1 MPFENVKS
9 RFLLGAR
16 YAASGALVFG
26 LGCVGAGSPSPAVA
40 PSAGATPSAVAAAS
54 ASADLPD
61 EVRWVAESAEYVAAS
76 RQAFA
81 LATKR
86 AEFFAGQHERGTWAV
101 ALDCDETVI
110 SNIQHEIEMARAGT
124 FHENTSWR
132 SWVARREATAIPGAR
147 EFLDRVHE
155 LGGLVVFVT
164 NRGEDEREDT
174 AENLKAIGLPFDLLL
189 LRGKESRKEGRWDAV
204 EAGTAGLPPTDI
216 VMWVGDN
223 IRDFPDLDQSVRK
236 EPPAAFDPFGDRFIL
251 LPNPLYGSWK
261 D

>member
-1 MPFENVKS
+1 MTIDHPNR
-9 RFLLGAR
+9 RFFLGAR
-16 YAASGALVFG
+16 AFATAALLVMI
-26 LGCVGAGSPSPAVA
+26 GCAGAGTPTPATA
-40 PSAGATPSAVAAAS
+40 PTPAAAS
-54 ASADLPD
+54 KDADLPD

-76 RQAFA
+76 YQAFA
-81 LATKR
+81 VATKR
-86 AEFFAGQHERGTWAV
+86 AEFFATQHSRGTWAV

-110 SNIQHEIEMARAGT
+110 SNIQHEIEMAEAGT
-124 FHENTSWR
+124 VYHDTSWDA
-132 SWVARREATAIPGAR
+132 WVARRAATAMPGAR

-164 NRGEDEREDT
+164 NRGEEEREDT
-174 AENLKAIGLPFDLLL
+174 AANLKAIGLPYDLLL
-189 LRGKESRKEGRWDAV
+189 LRGKGESRKEGRWDAV

-223 IRDFPDLDQSVRK
+223 IRDFPDLDQPLRK
-236 EPPAAFDPFGDRFIL
+236 EPMSAFSAFGDSYIL